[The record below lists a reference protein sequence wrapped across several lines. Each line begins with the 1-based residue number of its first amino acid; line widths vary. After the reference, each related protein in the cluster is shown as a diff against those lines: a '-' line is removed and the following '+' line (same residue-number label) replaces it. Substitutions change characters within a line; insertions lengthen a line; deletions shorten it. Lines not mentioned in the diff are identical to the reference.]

1 MFILPRF
8 RAVLIC
14 TTFLA
19 FTACA
24 EHESTPVEPGGIDA
38 TINQIV
44 TTTPINAS
52 APDTLVRFSFVTGT
66 TVAATA
72 PWDVAFRRYEVRL
85 NGGVSGSGGVT
96 GYSFGNNKDATSA
109 QVLAFTADNTRPAF
123 DSIRSAQIPVD
134 SFFRSDRLFANIN
147 GFLNLAGRPT
157 ANAAAYWKV
166 RLANGA
172 FAAVRVTAITLS
184 ATSALSSVTFESR
197 LQTGTTLASTATAF
211 TVAVTGSPV
220 SVSVVTGA
228 AVTPS
233 GCNWDLLVTPQTYG
247 ITVNSAC
254 NVGTYPGATTPNFAA
269 VTLASDAP
277 EYAAYLSGLTG
288 PIPNS
293 TSDLQAPFRYN
304 LSGNN
309 RLDPAFNT
317 YLIRN
322 GLRIYKLQVIGYYNN
337 SAAAGYPTIRYSRIR

>member
-1 MFILPRF
+1 MFTLPRS
-8 RAVLIC
+8 RAVLLC
-14 TTFLA
+14 TALLG
-19 FTACA
+19 FTACS
-24 EHESTPVEPGGIDA
+24 EDESTPVDPGEVDA
-38 TINQIV
+38 TINQII
-44 TTTPINAS
+44 TTNPINAS
-52 APDTLVRFSFVTGT
+52 ASDTLVRFSFVTGT
-66 TVAATA
+66 TVSATA

-85 NGGVSGSGGVT
+85 NGGVSGTGGVT
-96 GYSFGNNKDATSA
+96 GYSFGNNKAATTA

-123 DSIRSAQIPVD
+123 DSIRAAQIPVD
-134 SFFRSDRLFANIN
+134 SFFKSDRLFANIN
-147 GFLNLAGRPT
+147 GFLNLAGTPT

-166 RLANGA
+166 RLANGG

-184 ATSALSSVTFESR
+184 PTFALSSVTFESR
-197 LQTGTTLASTATAF
+197 LQTGTTLAAAATAF
-211 TVAVTGSPV
+211 TVAVAGSPV

-247 ITVNSAC
+247 ISVNSAC
-254 NVGTYPGATTPNFAA
+254 NVGTYPGATIPNFAA

-277 EYAAYLSGLTG
+277 EYATYLSGLTG

-293 TSDLQAPFRYN
+293 ITEIQAPFRYN

-322 GLRIYKLQVIGYYNN
+322 GTRVYKLQVIGYYST